1 MVTFLQK
8 KVWAKWV
15 TIDDVLA
22 EKLGIELPEDG
33 KKLPKEILI
42 EVGGSEAGD
51 GDGEKGAQI

>member
-1 MVTFLQK
+1 M
-8 KVWAKWV
+8 